1 MRPSPTPT
9 SELGPLLR
17 DPATVASELLVD
29 PSDPA
34 FARRERP
41 AAARWTSQAYLNDVN
56 SALSRLRQQVVQLRA
71 DMMSDLPPDQ
81 RRRLAREADSVLGAL
96 DDFGDGLRPGRRR
109 TAVAEDYAAVQAR
122 VRALARDAR
131 AAGLSR
137 SASDDSA
144 GWVAMADQRLDEAVS
159 RGGGRDGWEPALVAR
174 DSDNQVFLAR
184 DLDRQGEYG
193 LSAAPGR
200 RTLQDDLHA
209 LTHAAEFFRAS
220 VASGAPRRQLARDFE
235 TVEEVWGRVAP
246 ALARLNPA
254 ERQLLMPRAR
264 RVQDVILKLHERLG
278 LAGTPRRLDV
288 TAEPS
293 QPARSSGPVL
303 PASAPR

>member
-1 MRPSPTPT
+1 
-9 SELGPLLR
+9 
-17 DPATVASELLVD
+17 VD

-41 AAARWTSQAYLNDVN
+41 AAARWASRAYLNDVN
-56 SALSRLRQQVVQLRA
+56 SALSRLRQRVVQLKA
-71 DMMSDLPPDQ
+71 DMVSDLPADQ
-81 RRRLAREADSVLGAL
+81 WRRLAREADSVLGAP
-96 DDFGDGLRPGRRR
+96 DDFADGLRPGRRR
-109 TAVAEDYAAVQAR
+109 VAVAEDYATVQTR

-131 AAGLSR
+131 AAGLRR
-137 SASDDSA
+137 SASDDAA

-159 RGGGRDGWEPALVAR
+159 RGGDRDGWEPALVAR
-174 DSDNQVFLAR
+174 DADNQVFLAR

-209 LTHAAEFFRAS
+209 LADAAEFFRAS
-220 VASGAPRRQLARDFE
+220 VASGAPRAQLARDFGAE
-235 TVEEVWGRVAP
+235 EEVWARVVSALGR
-246 ALARLNPA
+246 LSQA

-264 RVQDVILKLHERLG
+264 RVQDVILKLHSRLG
-278 LAGTPRRLDV
+278 LAGTRRRLDV